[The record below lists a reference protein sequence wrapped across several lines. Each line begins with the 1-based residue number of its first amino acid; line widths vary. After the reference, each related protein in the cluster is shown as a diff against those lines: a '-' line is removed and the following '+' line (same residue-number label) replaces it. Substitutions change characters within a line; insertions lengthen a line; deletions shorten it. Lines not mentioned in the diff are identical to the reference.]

1 MYINEGVN
9 QKYCYA
15 CETIWDKT
23 HKKYRTPSKCIGRL
37 DTDKSLLPNQYLAHL
52 FALESTKP
60 SALSDYDRLV
70 IKTVIDK
77 YGEDIR
83 GKATE
88 LFPKLLKGDD
98 IITAKAVF
106 IGPELVFNE
115 ITKRY
120 RIDFMLKKSFDADIA
135 KDILYCRT

>member
-23 HKKYRTPSKCIGRL
+23 LKKYRTPSKCIGRL
-37 DTDKSLLPNQYLAHL
+37 DTDQSLLPNQYLLQL
-52 FALESTKP
+52 FALESSNP
-60 SALSDYDRLV
+60 SALSDHDRLV
-70 IKTVIDK
+70 INTVIDK
-77 YGEDIR
+77 YGEDIKD
-83 GKATE
+83 KAAE
-88 LFPKLLKGDD
+88 LFPKLLRGDD

-106 IGPELVFNE
+106 IGPELVFNT

-120 RIDFMLKKSFDADIA
+120 RIDFMLKKALMKTLQKI
-135 KDILYCRT
+135 YCH